1 MRTKDE
7 AKEQVILDTALRL
20 IMQTGLSGLKMSEL
34 AKEAG
39 VATGTVYIYFDD
51 KPALIQRLYTYLLR
65 KSLIDLNAGI
75 SETDPLRVKI
85 QKITRNYLNDNLN
98 NPEYTAFFEQYF
110 RSPYSVETEDTRAEE
125 TTMMQPIYELV
136 VQGQQQTIIKE
147 AKPDLLVTLVCGM
160 LDELARQVH
169 FTGNPISESD
179 WELTFS
185 VIWDGVKR

>member
-7 AKEQVILDTALRL
+7 AKEQLILDTALWL
-20 IMQTGLSGLKMSEL
+20 IRQTGLSGLKMSDL
-34 AKEAG
+34 AREAG

-51 KPALIQRLYTYLLR
+51 KPALIQRLYAYLLR
-65 KSLIDLNAGI
+65 KSLGDLKAGI
-75 SETDPLRVKI
+75 FETDPLRVQI

-98 NPEYTAFFEQYF
+98 NPEYAAFFEQYF
-110 RSPYSVETEDTRAEE
+110 RSPYALETESIRAEE
-125 TTMMQPIYELV
+125 AAMMQPIYDLV

-147 AKPDLLVTLVCGM
+147 ANPYLLVTLVCGM

-169 FTGNPISESD
+169 FTGKPLSESD
-179 WELTFS
+179 WDLTFS